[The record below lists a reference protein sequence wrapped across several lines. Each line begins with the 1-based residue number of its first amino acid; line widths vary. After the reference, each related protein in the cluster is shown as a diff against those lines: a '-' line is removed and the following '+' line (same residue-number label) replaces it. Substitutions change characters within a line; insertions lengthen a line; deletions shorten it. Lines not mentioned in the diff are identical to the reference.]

1 MLCTRWDTNMF
12 TSIKYIKS
20 SRSVTRSVTVT
31 DLLDFMY
38 GGGGGDDDDDDDD
51 DDDRLKGETCSL
63 VQ

>member
-1 MLCTRWDTNMF
+1 MF

-20 SRSVTRSVTVT
+20 SRSVTVT

-51 DDDRLKGETCSL
+51 RLKGETCSL

>member
-1 MLCTRWDTNMF
+1 MF

-20 SRSVTRSVTVT
+20 SRSVTVT